1 MRRLAAAFLLLAILL
16 AGCASRAADERRAR
30 ADLVKRLEAA
40 VTARARMQAATGVFK
55 GPVLRT
61 RCDPALGTVLN
72 LADCYEKAGRLASAW
87 SRFVEAEG
95 MAHAEGHTDAERIA
109 RERASKLKTPLRR
122 STFTMMPFLR
132 SPTWQAH

>member
-40 VTARARMQAATGVFK
+40 ITARARMQAAAGVFK

-61 RCDPALGTVLN
+61 RCDPALGTDQTDLTE
-72 LADCYEKAGRLASAW
+72 LAGRYRCIAITYETRFNYTGEIYLAMVDYRHRTF
-87 SRFVEAEG
+87 RF
-95 MAHAEGHTDAERIA
+95 RRYKI
-109 RERASKLKTPLRR
+109 PLY
-122 STFTMMPFLR
+122 LGV
-132 SPTWQAH
+132 